1 MKDVPLD
8 VGGVVFV
15 EVVDVVERQR
25 LFRRLLVVLLR
36 VGRLVR
42 VVVGSKRPE
51 VSLVAAEVVAVGRRR
66 RR

>member
-1 MKDVPLD
+1 MKNVPLD

-15 EVVDVVERQR
+15 EVVDVVDRQR

-51 VSLVAAEVVAVGRRR
+51 VRLVAAEVVAVGRRR

>member
-15 EVVDVVERQR
+15 EVVDIVDRQR

>member
-15 EVVDVVERQR
+15 EVVDVGERQR

>member
-15 EVVDVVERQR
+15 KVVDVVERQR